1 MLQNHIVWAK
11 SLSVGDETYGPFKP
25 ITSERFLNNTFEDIF
40 HFTKSGHVP
49 LHRRAIGVP
58 FKWKSNIARF
68 GHTEDRRCKGNIWF
82 IPYAPVQSKAGKH
95 NHPAIFP
102 VALVEHAIKLHGAR
116 EDLLVLDPFVGTGTA
131 TIAAMRLGVQSIGI
145 DLDPSYVATAKTRIE
160 AEAATQKHVAA

>member
-102 VALVEHAIKLHGAR
+102 VALVEHAIKLSPPNTWR
-116 EDLLVLDPFVGTGTA
+116 ERTELLNAGLVYERDDDSVNTDEVALNFAYPHFGEFIVREHPLLTA
-131 TIAAMRLGVQSIGI
+131 
-145 DLDPSYVATAKTRIE
+145 
-160 AEAATQKHVAA
+160 